1 MIKETIKVEYSI
13 SQDNGELILEKD
25 MMKFIRKESIQL
37 RNGEKEFGT
46 EFNEHSYTFYS
57 FKNNG
62 EVSKT
67 NRSIYDEVNREAERL
82 LAKRLEIRKSTVAD
96 EKRGEELANII
107 NDAYNNRNTNT
118 EWVTIK
124 EKTSHSKWYRPG
136 NGGEFNAPSIYL
148 TQVPGEVEAEA
159 RELQALRKKHQGDNT
174 FDFDKTSYLTRIER
188 VADHDNCS
196 DDEEM

>member
-37 RNGEKEFGT
+37 KNGEKEFGT
-46 EFNEHSYTFYS
+46 EFNERSYTFYS

-67 NRSIYDEVNREAERL
+67 NRSIHDEVNREAERL
-82 LAKRLEIRKSTVAD
+82 LAKRLETKKSTIQD

-107 NDAYNNRNTNT
+107 NNAYNNRNANT
-118 EWVTIK
+118 EWITIS
-124 EKTSHSKWYRPG
+124 EKTSHSRWYRPG
-136 NGGEFNAPSIYL
+136 NGGEFNMPSRYL
-148 TQVPGEVEAEA
+148 KQVPTDVEAEA
-159 RELQALRKKHQGDNT
+159 RELQDIRKKHQNDNT
-174 FDFDKTSYLTRIER
+174 FDFYKTDYRAKEIRI
-188 VADHDNCS
+188 ADHENY
-196 DDEEM
+196 